1 MTLLVTDT
9 CRTSSPTMACKPT
22 PINIVEGKLELL
34 GHSSLCEKSAI
45 SKLRVTVRHETCGKG
60 FVPYK
65 RCMSKK

>member
-1 MTLLVTDT
+1 
-9 CRTSSPTMACKPT
+9 MACKPT